1 MGGGA
6 LVTMIFIVYASFQFK
21 DKQESNF
28 KKYISENENLLTE
41 QHLIIAENDSL
52 ALSSL
57 HGENVVLVFWAS
69 WSEKSASMME
79 ELDKLTSDSDV
90 KVVAAAVKDA
100 TETVDDVLPDHD
112 FLFIDGAKLFNDL
125 KVPGIPCYIL
135 IDADGKVIDVTVGY
149 RSGVADKIKASF
161 SK

>member
-41 QHLIIAENDSL
+41 QHLIIAEDDSVS
-52 ALSSL
+52 LSSL
-57 HGENVVLVFWAS
+57 QGENVVLVFWAS
-69 WSEKSASMME
+69 WSEKSAEMMA
-79 ELDKLTSDSDV
+79 ELDEFASDSDIR
-90 KVVAAAVKDA
+90 VVAATVKDA
-100 TETVDDVLPDHD
+100 TETVVDVLPDHD

-125 KVPGIPCYIL
+125 KVPGIPSYIL
-135 IDADGKVIDVTVGY
+135 FDPEGKVVDVTVGY
-149 RSGVADKIKASF
+149 RDGVAEKIKESF

>member
-41 QHLIIAENDSL
+41 QHLIIAKDDSL
-52 ALSSL
+52 SLNALQ
-57 HGENVVLVFWAS
+57 GEKVVLVFWAS
-69 WSEKSASMME
+69 WSEKSAEMMA
-79 ELDKLTSDSDV
+79 ELDELASNSDV
-90 KVVAAAVKDA
+90 TIVAAAVKDA
-100 TETVDDVLPDHD
+100 TETVAEVLPDHD
-112 FLFIDGAKLFNDL
+112 FIFIDGAKLFNDL
-125 KVPGIPCYIL
+125 KVPGIPSYIL
-135 IDADGKVIDVTVGY
+135 FDPDGKVVEVTVGY
-149 RSGVADKIKASF
+149 RNGVARKIQESF